1 MGAQGLVWANIVNM
15 TVRTVWSYV
24 FIDSYLRRHQNGLAL
39 AEFSPRLCTQVAGIL
54 ATSIMAFNSGSP
66 DDNLH
71 GIIRAIAL
79 NTAYVI
85 LV

>member
-15 TVRTVWSYV
+15 AVRTVWSYV

-54 ATSIMAFNSGSP
+54 ATSIMVSNPGSP
-66 DDNLH
+66 NDNFH
-71 GIIRAIAL
+71 DIIRAIAL
-79 NTAYVI
+79 NATYII